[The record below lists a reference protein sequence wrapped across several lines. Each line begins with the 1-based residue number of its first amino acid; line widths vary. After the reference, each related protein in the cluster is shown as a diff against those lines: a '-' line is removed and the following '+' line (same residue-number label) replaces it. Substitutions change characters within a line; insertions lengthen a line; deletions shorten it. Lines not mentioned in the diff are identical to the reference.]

1 MGLKLSEDDF
11 LKAEDNRG
19 GLAWSYSTLAGVYY
33 TKKDRASAVL

>member
-11 LKAEDNRG
+11 LKAEDNR